1 MTGCHDT
8 TASAS
13 RDVRTANASQ
23 IRATQY
29 FSRITITMGSFEVL
43 ESGEGGINARPRKDA
58 QNDTPLPWHTNS
70 ICGQIVMIVYI
81 ASLVPFIYQTH
92 LYTDH

>member
-43 ESGEGGINARPRKDA
+43 ESGEGGIKTLRM
-58 QNDTPLPWHTNS
+58 T
-70 ICGQIVMIVYI
+70 C
-81 ASLVPFIYQTH
+81 PFLGT
-92 LYTDH
+92 LTRFAGKS